1 MNGAE
6 DMTLRHLE
14 IFSTVCAQGS
24 FTRAAEKLNISQP
37 TLSHSISSM
46 EKELGANLFEKQ
58 GRNVV
63 LTKYGRIYMFYVENA
78 LTQLELG
85 KNQIERLVSEGGGH
99 VGLAYMT
106 SVGTNFVP
114 GLIAGFL
121 DDPQNKNISF
131 SCYEGNTKTLLYNL
145 KREKYDLVFCSMVE
159 AESDVEFI
167 PVFEQSLVVI
177 LPEGHPLEDRKKV
190 TIQDI
195 CPYPLISYTKE
206 SGMRRIIDDMFTKA
220 QIMPNILC
228 QFEDVNSMAGLVEKN
243 QGIAIVTDSQALR
256 NYNVTKLELDT
267 PYSRRMVYMA
277 YVLNRY
283 LPPAVEKFKDYTIQ
297 WTKTKK

>member
-1 MNGAE
+1 
-6 DMTLRHLE
+6 
-14 IFSTVCAQGS
+14 
-24 FTRAAEKLNISQP
+24 
-37 TLSHSISSM
+37 
-46 EKELGANLFEKQ
+46 
-58 GRNVV
+58 
-63 LTKYGRIYMFYVENA
+63 
-78 LTQLELG
+78 
-85 KNQIERLVSEGGGH
+85 
-99 VGLAYMT
+99 MT

-190 TIQDI
+190 TIQDV

-206 SGMRRIIDDMFTKA
+206 SGMRRIIDDMLQRRRLCRIF
-220 QIMPNILC
+220 C

-243 QGIAIVTDSQALR
+243 QGIAIVTDSR
-256 NYNVTKLELDT
+256 
-267 PYSRRMVYMA
+267 
-277 YVLNRY
+277 
-283 LPPAVEKFKDYTIQ
+283 
-297 WTKTKK
+297 